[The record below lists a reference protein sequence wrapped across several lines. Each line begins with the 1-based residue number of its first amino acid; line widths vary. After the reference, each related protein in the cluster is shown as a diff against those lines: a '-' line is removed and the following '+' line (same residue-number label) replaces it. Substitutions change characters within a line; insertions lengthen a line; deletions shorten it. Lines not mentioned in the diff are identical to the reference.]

1 MFYAVM
7 PVRDNDSPTTFSIL
21 PLNHSSNFASEL
33 DMLNAFCSTVAVLG
47 VPFHNVTMDEAVALI
62 EEQIRE
68 GGFHQVATA
77 NVDFLKNSMKNQ
89 DLRDILCSCEMIVPD
104 GMPIVWISR
113 LIETPLKER
122 VGGIDLV
129 ERLAEVSSRRGYGIF
144 LLGASEA
151 SSQRAARAL
160 RQRFPELRIV
170 GRYSPES
177 RPLEEMDHEEILR
190 RIEAARPE
198 ILLVAF
204 GNPKQEQWIA
214 MHRDRLKV
222 PVCIGVGGTLD
233 SLSGTFRR
241 APRWMQKSGLEWL
254 YRTLQEPRRLAVRY
268 LADAFCLLRHLPGYL
283 AATAAQPK
291 HSTKSNIVVQ
301 QVGNTK
307 LISTIG
313 DLRGPALEEFNACS
327 RDAYV
332 QGMNIVVDMS
342 QIGYLGPESL
352 ASLIRLESRMRRRRE
367 RLWLAELPSHQSRVL
382 RTGQLHN
389 YFMTTTMVGD
399 ALYRTAKAEQQLLA
413 SCTPDWGNDLQE
425 TAHIDVRVEL
435 LQDVCLRI
443 VAAEVTNS
451 AALVPAAS
459 VSASG

>member
-1 MFYAVM
+1 
-7 PVRDNDSPTTFSIL
+7 
-21 PLNHSSNFASEL
+21 
-33 DMLNAFCSTVAVLG
+33 MLNASCRTVAVLG
-47 VPFHNVTMDEAVALI
+47 IPFHDATMDEAVALI

-113 LIETPLKER
+113 LIGTPLKER

-129 ERLAEVSSRRGYGIF
+129 ERLAEVSARRGYGIF

-160 RQRFPELRIV
+160 KQRFPELRIV
-170 GRYSPES
+170 GRYSPEP

-190 RIEAARPE
+190 QIEEARPE

-233 SLSGTFRR
+233 LLSGTVPR
-241 APRWMQKSGLEWL
+241 APRWMQRSGLEWL
-254 YRTLQEPRRLAVRY
+254 HRMLQEPQRLAVRY
-268 LADAFCLLRHLPGYL
+268 LADALCLLRHLPSYI
-283 AATAAQPK
+283 AATTVQPK
-291 HSTKSNIVVQ
+291 HSAEPNIVVQ

-307 LISTIG
+307 LISMIG
-313 DLRGPALEEFNACS
+313 DLSGPALEEFNACS
-327 RDAYV
+327 HEAYAE
-332 QGMNIVVDMS
+332 GMNIVIDMS

-352 ASLIRLESRMRRRRE
+352 GSLIRLESRMRRRRE
-367 RLWLAELPSHQSRVL
+367 QLWLAELPSHQSRVL

-389 YFMTTTMVGD
+389 YFMTTTMVSD
-399 ALYRTAKAEQQLLA
+399 ALYRTAKAEQQLLSSFA
-413 SCTPDWGNDLQE
+413 PAWGTDRRE
-425 TAHIDVRVEL
+425 TAHVDVRVEL
-435 LQDVCLRI
+435 LQDVCRRI
-443 VAAEVTNS
+443 IAAEVTNRT
-451 AALVPAAS
+451 ALVPAAFA
-459 VSASG
+459 SASR